1 MPWCFI
7 KFSQLILKGYVWRSV
22 WKICMWILGLKG
34 LNHLHL
40 NYRSPLSGPTSLR
53 RSTTCENISL
63 NGQGQICPLICARER
78 GLSNHT
84 RNEYDS
90 VKKTEKWEKKKWRL
104 HSHFKAQKR
113 RKKVG
118 NMSKIVE
125 TPMYFPFPR
134 KCWDVIGKVRGYNNI
149 KKGRG
154 ETKRKRDF
162 LKCFKVFV
170 WDCSY

>member
-1 MPWCFI
+1 MITKEKMPWCFI

-118 NMSKIVE
+118 NMSTLKLLWN
-125 TPMYFPFPR
+125 FQGRRPFMPTTR
-134 KCWDVIGKVRGYNNI
+134 ITKNNI
-149 KKGRG
+149 PNF
-154 ETKRKRDF
+154 T
-162 LKCFKVFV
+162 
-170 WDCSY
+170 S

>member
-63 NGQGQICPLICARER
+63 NGQGQICPLICAGER
-78 GLSNHT
+78 DLSNHT
-84 RNEYDS
+84 RMSMIQSRRPKNE
-90 VKKTEKWEKKKWRL
+90 
-104 HSHFKAQKR
+104 KR
-113 RKKVG
+113 K
-118 NMSKIVE
+118 SEDCIV
-125 TPMYFPFPR
+125 TLKP
-134 KCWDVIGKVRGYNNI
+134 
-149 KKGRG
+149 KKGEKRSEICLKSLKHPCTSLSLG
-154 ETKRKRDF
+154 NVEIWLERYVATTTLKKGGGKRKGNEIF
-162 LKCFKVFV
+162 
-170 WDCSY
+170 

>member
-63 NGQGQICPLICARER
+63 NGQGQICLLICAGER
-78 GLSNHT
+78 DLSNHT
-84 RNEYDS
+84 RMSMIQSRRPKNE
-90 VKKTEKWEKKKWRL
+90 
-104 HSHFKAQKR
+104 KR
-113 RKKVG
+113 K
-118 NMSKIVE
+118 SEDCIV
-125 TPMYFPFPR
+125 TLKP
-134 KCWDVIGKVRGYNNI
+134 
-149 KKGRG
+149 KKGEKRSEICLKSLKHPCTSLSLGNVEMWLERYVATTTLKKGGG